1 MNLDQASLLRELMN
15 KNHQIKTNPI
25 AFLSTADYESSD
37 RVIMALT
44 EAFATK
50 TQRKIVLFGLRNKE
64 GSELEQELKND
75 KEFED
80 SVERLTPKI
89 LRVSGGLDFTDLL
102 RVDKVLAS
110 KFINY
115 VHDAEKSSDTL
126 MFYAGSGM
134 HTTTINY
141 SLMAPKVVM
150 LLTHCEESLIELTN
164 YVKIFAKTRS
174 NEGLGII
181 VDTEDPVGFQEQLN
195 KLQELYW
202 KEFKYYIEP
211 IGFFNTKNT
220 SLDLETQVDGF
231 NFEYLTRKVDIK
243 LLSES
248 IKEIFM

>member
-25 AFLSTADYESSD
+25 AFISTSNYENSEK
-37 RVIMALT
+37 VIMTLS
-44 EAFATK
+44 EAFALK
-50 TQRKIVLFGLRNKE
+50 TQRKIVLFGISNKE
-64 GSELEQELKND
+64 GKELEQELLNGND
-75 KEFED
+75 FED
-80 SVERLTPKI
+80 SVERISPKI

-102 RVDKVLAS
+102 RVDKALAE
-110 KFINY
+110 KFINC

-126 MFYAGSGM
+126 MFYAGNGL

-141 SLMAPKVVM
+141 SLMAPKVIM
-150 LLTHCEESLIELTN
+150 MLTHTDESLIELNN

-174 NEGLGII
+174 NEGLGIL
-181 VDTEDPVGFQEQLN
+181 VDTENPIGFQEQLN

-211 IGFFNTKNT
+211 IGFFNSKNT

-231 NFEYLTRKVDIK
+231 NYEYLTKKVDVK